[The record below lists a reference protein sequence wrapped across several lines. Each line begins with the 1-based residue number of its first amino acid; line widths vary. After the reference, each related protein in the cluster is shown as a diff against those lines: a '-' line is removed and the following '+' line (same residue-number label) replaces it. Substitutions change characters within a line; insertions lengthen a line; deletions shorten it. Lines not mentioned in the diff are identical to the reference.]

1 MRKCRGITV
10 RKITKPDGSKIFF
23 RPPVKLS
30 VTYSGGLFSAEGV
43 DLPFDVWAY
52 SRDQLKKN
60 ITEEITFLVEDYTD
74 GDELMMNGM
83 ARRLRNGLLD
93 RMAGCQGVW

>member
-10 RKITKPDGSKIFF
+10 RKITKPDGSKICF
-23 RPPVKLS
+23 RPPVKLF
-30 VTYSGGLFSAEGV
+30 VTYNGGMFSAEGV

-60 ITEEITFLVEDYTD
+60 ITEEIIFLVEEYAN

-83 ARRLRNGLLD
+83 ARRLRNCLLD
-93 RMAGCQGVW
+93 RMVCSQGVW

>member
-10 RKITKPDGSKIFF
+10 RKITKPDGSKICF

-30 VTYSGGLFSAEGV
+30 VTYSGGLFSAEGE
-43 DLPFDVWAY
+43 DLPFEVWAY
-52 SRDQLKKN
+52 SRDQLKEN
-60 ITEEITFLVEDYTD
+60 ISEEITFLVEDYAD

-83 ARRLRNGLLD
+83 ARRLRNSLLD
-93 RMAGCQGVW
+93 RMVCSQGAW